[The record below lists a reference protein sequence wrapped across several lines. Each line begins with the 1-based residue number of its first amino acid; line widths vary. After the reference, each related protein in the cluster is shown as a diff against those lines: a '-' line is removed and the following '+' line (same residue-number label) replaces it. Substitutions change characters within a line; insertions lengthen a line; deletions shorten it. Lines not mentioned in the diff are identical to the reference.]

1 MSSGSDSDSDE
12 TNVTL
17 LENTPSVPVVE
28 SQCSICLADHPS
40 DEYPI
45 EPITSACTHPTSV
58 VCRECMRTYIALE
71 LSYRGTAA
79 MICPV
84 CREAMSYFDVMRNA
98 APEDFDR
105 YDERVTIESLQD
117 EPGFRWCP
125 QPGCPGGQIQA
136 HGDAEPIVTC
146 NHCRQ
151 RFCFTHRIPWHT
163 GLTCRQYDETPE
175 LMTQVQ
181 EAEWEEEDF
190 GGAVV
195 VVDKSAARE
204 EDDEELESAAKDRE
218 RRNSEVRRGEAYVQN
233 IAKHCPHCFAPTERE
248 GGCKHMTCKSY

>member
-1 MSSGSDSDSDE
+1 MYSGSDSDSDE
-12 TNVTL
+12 VNVTQ
-17 LENTPSVPVVE
+17 LENTSSVAVVE
-28 SQCSICLADHPS
+28 SQCSVCLANRPND
-40 DEYPI
+40 DYPI
-45 EPITSACTHPTSV
+45 EPITSACKHPRSV
-58 VCRECMRTYIALE
+58 CKECVRTYITSE
-71 LSYRGTAA
+71 LSHRGTAA
-79 MICPV
+79 MACPV

-125 QPGCPGGQIQA
+125 QLGCPGGQIQA

-146 NHCRQ
+146 NYCQQ

-163 GLTCRQYDETPE
+163 GLTCSQYDETPE
-175 LMTQVQ
+175 LVTQVQ
-181 EAEWEEEDF
+181 EAEAEEEDVE
-190 GGAVV
+190 GAAEVI
-195 VVDKSAARE
+195 DKSAASE
-204 EDDEELESAAKDRE
+204 EALGELESIAKDRE

-233 IAKHCPHCFAPTERE
+233 IAKHCPNCLAPTERD